1 MGSIQARL
9 EAAFHTKFLLQCYAT
24 NMITFGPEYYI
35 ESNLV
40 YLYQVY
46 INEANTQLKN
56 NIYEHTDNFL
66 IQVFLTL
73 AVLFFLKIYFFIY

>member
-1 MGSIQARL
+1 
-9 EAAFHTKFLLQCYAT
+9 
-24 NMITFGPEYYI
+24 MITFGPEYYI

-46 INEANTQLKN
+46 INEANTYLKN

-66 IQVFLTL
+66 IQVFLTS
-73 AVLFFLKIYFFIY
+73 AVLFFLFFNIYFFIYWVWI